1 MTILSVTV
9 HFVFSNTLRDE
20 KRYETVAILFIRTRT
35 TRWDAGSDLITV
47 LSGFC
52 HTLYIYIKA
61 AALFIR
67 SEQQI

>member
-1 MTILSVTV
+1 MKILSVTV
-9 HFVFSNTLRDE
+9 HFVLSDTFRDAKDMKQLQFCLSE
-20 KRYETVAILFIRTRT
+20 PAPP
-35 TRWDAGSDLITV
+35 DGAGSDLITV

-61 AALFIR
+61 AAFLIR